1 LRQSRSGRLIF
12 YPRSGSC
19 GEGVIAMAQAL
30 VYLFVVLV
38 IVVCIWLLLGGSV
51 G

>member
-1 LRQSRSGRLIF
+1 
-12 YPRSGSC
+12 
-19 GEGVIAMAQAL
+19 VIAMAQAL